1 MKYRLILHAALFAT
15 CISLVLHD
23 VQAARAGALDTLL
36 GTYQAPINQLAVK
49 DNPQAYCNDIIAKN
63 EQKDIGSS
71 GNTSHNASQYNNTG
85 SNSSHSNLNT
95 NNSASSSKE
104 SSGGGGVS
112 LMGIGANG
120 QGGSKEASSSKSGYA
135 SAQQQANTWD
145 KTSRTSN
152 ANSSSQT
159 WDRSQTVNVALGKD
173 CSALMQA
180 YAQIE
185 VAHSKDAAGV
195 QVSEQQEATNREG
208 IKAKQEMA
216 AEQRRQ
222 EMLGGLLDWRSQK
235 P

>member
-1 MKYRLILHAALFAT
+1 MKHRLIQSAALFSA
-15 CISLVLHD
+15 CISIVLHD
-23 VQAARAGALDTLL
+23 VQAARAGSFDKYRD
-36 GTYQAPINQLAVK
+36 TYQAPINQLAVK

-71 GNTSHNASQYNNTG
+71 GNTSQNASQYNDTG
-85 SNSSHSNLNT
+85 SNSSRSNLNT
-95 NNSASSSKE
+95 NYSASSSKE

-112 LMGIGANG
+112 FMGIGANG

-135 SAQQQANTWD
+135 SDQQQANTWD
-145 KTSRTSN
+145 KTSRTSD

-180 YAQIE
+180 HAQIE

-195 QVSEQQEATNREG
+195 QISEQQEATNRSG
-208 IKAKQEMA
+208 IQAKKDMA
-216 AEQRRQ
+216 DADRRAQ
-222 EMLGGLLDWRSQK
+222 MLSGLLDWKK